1 MNAAAHKGALHTAA
15 LLGAAIFLAYGNAL
29 LWGQFQFDDYKVI
42 VDNSTVHS
50 WLAWRDNLTH
60 GIRPLLKFTYTLDW
74 TSGWGAVGFHLTNLL
89 IHFANVLLVWA
100 LSRRFAEAQPAL
112 RAQGP
117 AISLF
122 TALLF
127 AVHPTHSEAVTYIC
141 GRSSALMT
149 LFYLGGTLAYLTG
162 RRDHNKFHLH
172 VLVPFCFLLA
182 LSVKETAATFPLA
195 LLALEFCCGG
205 TWRTA
210 LRRQWSSWLLLAAG
224 IAFFF
229 SHENY
234 LREMEI
240 SAGLNS
246 LAGNLA
252 NQALAVAYL
261 LRQWLLPL
269 WLNIDPDLPV
279 QRDLSAVVP
288 QLLLLATL
296 FLMMLM
302 AFRRRPWI
310 SFAIA
315 WMLIQLLPLHLFLPR
330 LDVANDRQMYLVG
343 WPLALLLGAELALR
357 LPRRAFAILATALI
371 LAAGG
376 LTVARNR
383 DYYDEIALWEATAQL
398 SPDKA
403 RVRNNLGYAYHLAGR
418 NAEARSEYRHALVI
432 DPAYY
437 KARYNLARLDAEG
450 L

>member
-1 MNAAAHKGALHTAA
+1 MNAAAHKGALRSVA
-15 LLGAAIFLAYGNAL
+15 LLGAAVFLAYGNAL

-42 VDNSTVHS
+42 VDNPDVHS
-50 WLAWRDNLTH
+50 WQAWQGNLAH

-74 TSGWGAVGFHLTNLL
+74 TSGWGAAGFHLTNLL

-112 RAQGP
+112 RAQAA

-122 TALLF
+122 AALLF
-127 AVHPTHSEAVTYIC
+127 AVHPLHSEAITYIC
-141 GRSSALMT
+141 GRSAALMT
-149 LFYLGGTLAYLTG
+149 LFYLAATCAFLAG
-162 RRDHNKFHLH
+162 RRTDNRTLLHLAT
-172 VLVPFCFLLA
+172 PACFLLA

-205 TWRTA
+205 HWRSA

-224 IAFFF
+224 AAFFF

-246 LAGNLA
+246 LSGNLA
-252 NQALAVAYL
+252 TQALAIAYL

-269 WLNIDPDLPV
+269 WLNIDPDLSV
-279 QRDLSAVVP
+279 QRDFSAVVP

-296 FLMMLM
+296 LAMMLM
-302 AFRRRPWI
+302 TFRRRPWV

-315 WMLIQLLPLHLFLPR
+315 WILIQMLPLHLFLPR

-343 WPLALLLGAELALR
+343 GPLALMLGAELVLR
-357 LPRRAFAILATALI
+357 LPRRTFIAIAAAL
-371 LAAGG
+371 LVAAGG

-383 DYYDEIALWEATAQL
+383 DYYDEIALWQATAKL

-418 NAEARSEYRHALVI
+418 NAEARSEYRRALAI
-432 DPAYY
+432 DPAYS